1 MSTRGMT
8 LMEVM
13 VVIGILSV
21 VGMTLS
27 GTIAYFY
34 KSNAYLLEQ
43 TSSLDNARRG
53 MNDAVRV
60 IRQASYGDDG
70 SFPMGYAATST
81 LTFYSDLDNDNSVE
95 KVRYV
100 LTGATL
106 YREVTNSGG
115 IPPSYA
121 GQPQSTTTIASYVAN
136 STSTPLFT
144 YYDIN
149 GTQLST
155 TTTDEAQVASV
166 GIMLMVD
173 INPLRAP
180 NVFTLSE
187 TTTLRNLRTD

>member
-1 MSTRGMT
+1 MT
-8 LMEVM
+8 LMEMM

-53 MNDAVRV
+53 MGDAVRV

-70 SFPMGYAATST
+70 AFPMGYAATST
-81 LTFYSDLDNDNSVE
+81 ITFYSDLDNDNSAE
-95 KVRYV
+95 KVRYSH
-100 LTGATL
+100 TGGTL

-115 IPPSYA
+115 TPPSYI
-121 GQPQSTTTIASYVAN
+121 GQIQSTSTIANYVAN

-144 YYDIN
+144 YFDVN
-149 GTQLST
+149 GIQLST
-155 TTTDEAQVASV
+155 TTTDEAQIASV
-166 GIMLMVD
+166 GITLMVD
-173 INPLRAP
+173 INPFRAP

-187 TTTLRNLRTD
+187 TTTLRNLRL